1 MAEPVPADRMPSTL
15 GADRHWGLM
24 DTAIVRIYRA
34 TGRSQEADRLAA
46 EALARMRPKV
56 REGDE
61 TCTWSLWEAGPVAYA
76 SLAANEGSKEE
87 AVRVL
92 ELALRCG
99 DLPFGFWPQ
108 LPWFR
113 QLEGY
118 APYDALLREREA
130 RIVQLRGELLRL
142 ETDAPQ

>member
-1 MAEPVPADRMPSTL
+1 M
-15 GADRHWGLM
+15 
-24 DTAIVRIYRA
+24 
-34 TGRSQEADRLAA
+34 
-46 EALARMRPKV
+46 
-56 REGDE
+56 
-61 TCTWSLWEAGPVAYA
+61 
-76 SLAANEGSKEE
+76 
-87 AVRVL
+87 L